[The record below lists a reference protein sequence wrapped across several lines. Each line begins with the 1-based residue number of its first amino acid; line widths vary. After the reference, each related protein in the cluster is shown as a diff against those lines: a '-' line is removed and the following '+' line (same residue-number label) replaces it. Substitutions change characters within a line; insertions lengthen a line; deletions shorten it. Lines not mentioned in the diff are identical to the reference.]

1 VNVIL
6 FEVNGRE
13 MGRVELVAGVLLP
26 SPTVSSVV
34 ASWLRL
40 KRSPDRF
47 LAHYDGWTNGTVT
60 ARRV

>member
-1 VNVIL
+1 
-6 FEVNGRE
+6 
-13 MGRVELVAGVLLP
+13 
-26 SPTVSSVV
+26 VSSVV